1 MGYGNGKAK
10 RQTATSRTRQMCVD
24 KYLYSRPEELVTT
37 ADIHKALYA
46 DKGDKLQINAFR
58 QWMYSYWV
66 APRTVEVVPRKG
78 FIYHPEKP
86 SEPEVKEKT
95 VPKPLEN
102 SEGCSDPTAGKALQ
116 ELEPELQYKAGELW
130 TAETRSGES
139 EIVLIIAATRRVVT
153 VLRVYPEK
161 RQDLLVPLRIFYC
174 GKFYWTDPSEIGWR
188 NPKSLMKNHHGI
200 RTAEFVFI
208 KQALGKY
215 LGTTITNEVIKEVP
229 KIKIIPQ
236 TVERQDPKL
245 VQELR
250 DAKAEIARL
259 KEELS
264 KAPKVEE
271 TPDILVLKTQLEVYR
286 EIFGRMYPERRTA
299 DES

>member
-1 MGYGNGKAK
+1 MGSVISSS
-10 RQTATSRTRQMCVD
+10 RQAQVD
-24 KYLYSRPEELVTT
+24 KYMISNPEKLITSTE
-37 ADIHKALYA
+37 IREKAIGAHRITIGALRVW
-46 DKGDKLQINAFR
+46 L
-58 QWMYSYWV
+58 
-66 APRTVEVVPRKG
+66 RTSWKTPEGVERIPRKG
-78 FIYHPEKP
+78 YIYHAPKSAIDP
-86 SEPEVKEKT
+86 QAAAAKEVKE
-95 VPKPLEN
+95 KPLEN
-102 SEGCSDPTAGKALQ
+102 SEGYSDPTAGKALQ
-116 ELEPELQYKAGELW
+116 ELEPELQYKTGELW
-130 TAETRSGES
+130 TAETRSGDS

-161 RQDLLVPLRIFYC
+161 RQDFLAPLRIFYC

-229 KIKIIPQ
+229 KIKIVPQ

-264 KAPKVEE
+264 KAPKAEE

-286 EIFGRMYPERRTA
+286 EIFARMYPERRTA
-299 DES
+299 DEG